1 MQLLTPKTTMNTTTT
16 PTKLLFLAFPGCAPE
31 TFSGDAVIEHSPMQR
46 NAVAGILS
54 NG

>member
-1 MQLLTPKTTMNTTTT
+1 MQLLTPQTTMNTTTT
-16 PTKLLFLAFPGCAPE
+16 PTKLLFLAFPGCAE

-46 NAVAGILS
+46 NAFAGILS